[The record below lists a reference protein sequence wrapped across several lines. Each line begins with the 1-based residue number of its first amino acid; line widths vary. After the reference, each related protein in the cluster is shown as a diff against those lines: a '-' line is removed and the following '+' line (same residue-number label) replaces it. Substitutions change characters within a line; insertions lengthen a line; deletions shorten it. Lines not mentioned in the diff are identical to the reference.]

1 MHNLSATRMK
11 GTIAHEIEHT
21 LGLKYNN
28 TNVNSIMCQTQ
39 YNRAVETVQ
48 KTDNKAVV
56 NLYK

>member
-11 GTIAHEIEHT
+11 GTIAHEIGHN
-21 LGLKYNN
+21 LGLKHNN

-48 KTDNKAVV
+48 KTDNIAVV